1 MTEDAHSRSEYR
13 ALELL
18 PWYVNGTLDGAER
31 EEVQRALRSSLT
43 CRLEYERLS
52 RMQAVMQ
59 GDDAEHA
66 AADRG
71 FERLMARIHASAP
84 RRDAAGA
91 PRRDAAG
98 APPRRGLWFAQAAAL
113 ALAAGAAWWGFQQVG
128 REPGAYETLTVEPPA
143 ASQSAQLRLV
153 FARDVPEPARA
164 AMLAELGLR
173 LSAPPTADGIYTLAL
188 PDGADARA
196 MAERLR
202 ADPRIAFVATP
213 AASGAP

>member
-1 MTEDAHSRSEYR
+1 MTEDAHSRWEHR

-52 RMQAVMQ
+52 RMHAVMQ
-59 GDDAEHA
+59 ADDAEHA

-84 RRDAAGA
+84 RREAAGA
-91 PRRDAAG
+91 A
-98 APPRRGLWFAQAAAL
+98 PRRGLWFAQAAAL

-143 ASQSAQLRLV
+143 ASQAAQLRIV
-153 FARDVPEPARA
+153 FARDVPESTRA
-164 AMLAELGLR
+164 AMLSELGLR

>member
-1 MTEDAHSRSEYR
+1 MTDEAHSRSER
-13 ALELL
+13 RVLELL

-43 CRLEYERLS
+43 CRLEYERLG

-84 RRDAAGA
+84 RRE
-91 PRRDAAG
+91 AAG
-98 APPRRGLWFAQAAAL
+98 APPWRGLRFAQAAAAI
-113 ALAAGAAWWGFQQVG
+113 ALASGAAWWGFQQAG
-128 REPGAYETLTVEPPA
+128 REPGAFETLTVEEPA
-143 ASQSAQLRLV
+143 ASQAPQLRLV
-153 FARDVPEPARA
+153 FARDVPGPARA

-188 PDGADARA
+188 PEGADARA

-213 AASGAP
+213 AAPGAP

>member
-1 MTEDAHSRSEYR
+1 MTDDAASRSERR

-31 EEVQRALRSSLT
+31 DEVQRALRSSLT
-43 CRLEYERLS
+43 CRLEYERLG
-52 RMQAVMQ
+52 RLQAVMQ

-84 RRDAAGA
+84 RREATGT
-91 PRRDAAG
+91 PRW
-98 APPRRGLWFAQAAAL
+98 RGLRFAQAAAVL
-113 ALAAGAAWWGFQQVG
+113 ALASSVAWWGLQRAG
-128 REPGAYETLTVEPPA
+128 REPGAFETLTVEEPA
-143 ASQSAQLRLV
+143 ASQAPQLRLV
-153 FARDVPEPARA
+153 FARDLPEPARA
-164 AMLAELGLR
+164 ALLAELGLT
-173 LSAPPTADGIYTLAL
+173 LAAPPTADGIYTLAL
-188 PDGADARA
+188 PEGADARA

-213 AASGAP
+213 STPGTP

>member
-1 MTEDAHSRSEYR
+1 MTDDARSRSEHR

-59 GDDAEHA
+59 GDDAEQA
-66 AADRG
+66 ATDRG

-91 PRRDAAG
+91 P
-98 APPRRGLWFAQAAAL
+98 PRRSLWFAQAAAL

-128 REPGAYETLTVEPPA
+128 RGPGAYETLTVEPPA
-143 ASQSAQLRLV
+143 ASQATRLRIV
-153 FARDVPEPARA
+153 FARDVPESTRA
-164 AMLAELGLR
+164 AMLSELGLR